1 MPLGDGAF
9 CMGEQMGKLKL
20 ELDDYRELV
29 RRGKAGHFL
38 GLPLLEMSRLDLLA
52 VIAYERRAAEFPPK
66 VDDDE

>member
-1 MPLGDGAF
+1 
-9 CMGEQMGKLKL
+9 MGKLRV
-20 ELDDYRELV
+20 ELGIDEYRELV

-52 VIAYERRAAEFPPK
+52 VIAYERRAAECPPK